1 MRCMPVIPVLGGLR
15 QEDYDGVGGQ
25 SGIHNEMLSE
35 VNKLGWERSSVGGM
49 FTQHAR
55 MHAALGFIW
64 SHLESQRLRGEGK
77 DMRRSSSPST

>member
-1 MRCMPVIPVLGGLR
+1 MSPDLSHQECHEESVMRCMPVIPVLGGLR

-35 VNKLGWERSSVGGM
+35 VNQLGWERSSVGGM

-55 MHAALGFIW
+55 MHAALGFI
-64 SHLESQRLRGEGK
+64 L
-77 DMRRSSSPST
+77 STT